1 MQETD
6 RVCIKTE
13 VVILPPASAVFLP
26 TVTVTAVAAIMILPA
41 GRTTHTISRYL
52 QYLINPS
59 MCACT
64 DAFQIYRHAG
74 LLYVHAENVL
84 RNIYILVHL
93 VIVAVEI

>member
-26 TVTVTAVAAIMILPA
+26 TVTVTAVAAITILPA

-59 MCACT
+59 MCACM

-84 RNIYILVHL
+84 RNIYILVDL